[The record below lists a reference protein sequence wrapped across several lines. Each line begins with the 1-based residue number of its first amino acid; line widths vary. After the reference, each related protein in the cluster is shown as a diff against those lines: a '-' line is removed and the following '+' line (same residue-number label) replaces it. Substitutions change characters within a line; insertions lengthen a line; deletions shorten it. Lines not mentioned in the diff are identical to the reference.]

1 MDSILT
7 FDHLLEILGFIIGV
21 VYLWWEYQADVRVWI
36 ASMIM
41 PAISMWV
48 YFSKGIYAD
57 FGINIYYL
65 IMAVYGYAM
74 WKTGLGK
81 EKKPIPITH
90 APVWAW
96 MVIVV
101 GAAAIWAVLAWF
113 LENYTDSTVPRIDAF
128 TTALS
133 IVGTWAM
140 ARKYA
145 EQWLIWVVVDVV
157 STGLYAYKGLI
168 FYPVLYGIYTVVAV
182 FGYFKWIRLMKDK
195 QTNNNPD

>member
-21 VYLWWEYQADVRVWI
+21 VYLWC
-36 ASMIM
+36 
-41 PAISMWV
+41 
-48 YFSKGIYAD
+48 
-57 FGINIYYL
+57 
-65 IMAVYGYAM
+65 
-74 WKTGLGK
+74 GK
-81 EKKPIPITH
+81 EMKPIPITH

-145 EQWLIWVVVDVV
+145 EQ
-157 STGLYAYKGLI
+157 ACM
-168 FYPVLYGIYTVVAV
+168 P
-182 FGYFKWIRLMKDK
+182 IRV
-195 QTNNNPD
+195 

>member
-21 VYLWWEYQADVRVWI
+21 VYLWWEYHADVRVWI

-74 WKTGLGK
+74 
-81 EKKPIPITH
+81 
-90 APVWAW
+90 
-96 MVIVV
+96 
-101 GAAAIWAVLAWF
+101 
-113 LENYTDSTVPRIDAF
+113 
-128 TTALS
+128 
-133 IVGTWAM
+133 
-140 ARKYA
+140 
-145 EQWLIWVVVDVV
+145 
-157 STGLYAYKGLI
+157 
-168 FYPVLYGIYTVVAV
+168 
-182 FGYFKWIRLMKDK
+182 
-195 QTNNNPD
+195 